1 MIYRNKNVIM
11 KMKEQKIKTLSMKE
25 IDRVFKDTVAPKI
38 CKRAVLKM
46 LKDGLNINEIKNL

>member
-11 KMKEQKIKTLSMKE
+11 KMKKQKIKNFSIKE
-25 IDRVFKDTVAPKI
+25 IKRVFKDTVAPKI

-46 LKDGLNINEIKNL
+46 LEDGLNINEIKNL